1 MLISLILSIT
11 LNIVLIY
18 LVVVFSRSTGD
29 LNALIN
35 VIIDDDDYN
44 GPTLKE
50 AIVKLRKLDG
60 RDKKPDLQLPRWL
73 KRLVEK
79 KELPDIF
86 E

>member
-1 MLISLILSIT
+1 MLILLILSII

-18 LVVVFSRSTGD
+18 WVRVLGRSTGD
-29 LNALIN
+29 LYALIR

-50 AIVKLRKLDG
+50 AIVKLRKLEG
-60 RDKKPDLQLPRWL
+60 WGKKPDLQLPRWL
-73 KRLVEK
+73 KRMVEK